1 MLKFNFQQK
10 ASQTPT
16 NRIYKSK
23 KRPNSS
29 KKYQKTPDIITQVKP
44 IYLNNFIKP
53 VNPHQLAFT
62 PTNHSN
68 ILQNK
73 KFLLPNKSKEFINKK
88 TLILDLDETLVH
100 SSFVPFEKSDIVLE
114 VEFEFVIYNIYVL
127 IRPGAIEFIRKVAKL
142 YELVVFTAS
151 ISKYALPLLDI
162 LDIDNNIKY
171 KLTREHCTFLN
182 GIYIKELKKLNR
194 NLNDLI
200 ILDNSPLAYSFDND
214 NGLPIKAWYEDKNDN
229 ELEKVYPLIE
239 FLSNVKDVRKFIKQF
254 VKNNEINYNAANE
267 LIKLFNENINQF
279 NLSKNNDND
288 KNKEIKRNE
297 NEKISNNTKQNNKTK
312 EKITFNNNENN
323 NIINLKIGEKLIQ
336 TYQKPSKGIL
346 INNISH
352 TPSYRNIIS
361 NNQKEI
367 SYNNYI
373 NIPNLKNNNKNA
385 SISLSNK
392 YKMNEINI
400 KTNTQNQK
408 KKNTFRISTKLNDK
422 NKNNNLIKTNNK
434 IHPSNNNIYFLN
446 NTKFLVNN
454 NDNDILLSNIS
465 SKTTKDSVSPKV
477 KIQYNINVEANNL
490 LKYNKKNSFMKN
502 QSLIDK
508 GIAINIKNINKKYK
522 YTNLLEKLERKTIKT
537 KCSLNSNNTNIRCK
551 SSILKRKTKEKN
563 KSLIYQ
569 NNSKKKL
576 NHVGSFLAS
585 KYNGFKI
592 KDNIIDNKLISSNS
606 VTRSKSTGSFLNMN
620 KNYKKPKSSK
630 TRYNFEKN
638 LLIMNNK
645 DNNKYYKNKALNLLE
660 GFPKTTMHKG
670 LHYFMN
676 EDNKNN
682 FW

>member
-68 ILQNK
+68 LLQNK

-312 EKITFNNNENN
+312 EKITFNPLSSTLEC
-323 NIINLKIGEKLIQ
+323 
-336 TYQKPSKGIL
+336 GI
-346 INNISH
+346 S
-352 TPSYRNIIS
+352 
-361 NNQKEI
+361 
-367 SYNNYI
+367 
-373 NIPNLKNNNKNA
+373 
-385 SISLSNK
+385 
-392 YKMNEINI
+392 
-400 KTNTQNQK
+400 
-408 KKNTFRISTKLNDK
+408 
-422 NKNNNLIKTNNK
+422 
-434 IHPSNNNIYFLN
+434 
-446 NTKFLVNN
+446 
-454 NDNDILLSNIS
+454 
-465 SKTTKDSVSPKV
+465 
-477 KIQYNINVEANNL
+477 
-490 LKYNKKNSFMKN
+490 
-502 QSLIDK
+502 
-508 GIAINIKNINKKYK
+508 
-522 YTNLLEKLERKTIKT
+522 
-537 KCSLNSNNTNIRCK
+537 
-551 SSILKRKTKEKN
+551 
-563 KSLIYQ
+563 
-569 NNSKKKL
+569 
-576 NHVGSFLAS
+576 
-585 KYNGFKI
+585 
-592 KDNIIDNKLISSNS
+592 
-606 VTRSKSTGSFLNMN
+606 
-620 KNYKKPKSSK
+620 
-630 TRYNFEKN
+630 
-638 LLIMNNK
+638 
-645 DNNKYYKNKALNLLE
+645 
-660 GFPKTTMHKG
+660 
-670 LHYFMN
+670 
-676 EDNKNN
+676 
-682 FW
+682 